1 MPDLRPLYAVN
12 ERCLEL
18 LAAAARAQQPDTS
31 SLVGNLRDLLSN
43 MTPEMRARA
52 ARRALLL
59 VDMEFGNHE
68 WWQMVKNHPARPTPA
83 PAWRWAFSRSGG
95 VQLARATLLLAWHTA
110 HAAPHMTSLLGMS
123 ADVMDSLRQLPIT
136 EIYSIAERRYRHVRP
151 RWEDRPAVWR
161 RLLLSAQSED
171 LRRSRDF
178 SLYGIQLLT
187 AELISPVGRSR
198 SAS

>member
-1 MPDLRPLYAVN
+1 
-12 ERCLEL
+12 
-18 LAAAARAQQPDTS
+18 
-31 SLVGNLRDLLSN
+31 
-43 MTPEMRARA
+43 
-52 ARRALLL
+52 
-59 VDMEFGNHE
+59 
-68 WWQMVKNHPARPTPA
+68 
-83 PAWRWAFSRSGG
+83 
-95 VQLARATLLLAWHTA
+95 
-110 HAAPHMTSLLGMS
+110 MS
-123 ADVMDSLRQLPIT
+123 ADVTDSLRQLPIT

-171 LRRSRDF
+171 IRRSRDF